1 MTRDSFF
8 RILAILR
15 REWAE
20 LRRSRVV
27 LVSVIL
33 PPLLF
38 IAFPLAGIYGGII
51 PYLADNTPQLE
62 GLRRAVPELRGLND
76 RQAIEVLL
84 LGQSLGLL
92 LLAPISA
99 ALTIASYSIVG
110 EKQQRTLEPLLASPI
125 RTWEL
130 LLAKTLA
137 AALPSV
143 AAGWLAFLLLTLAAA
158 PALSR
163 GALAYLLGP
172 TGLLLIVVLAPL
184 VALLGV
190 GLAVLASTR
199 ADDPRAAQQLGALV
213 VLPLLGLLFAQA
225 TGLIYLGPSVV
236 LAASLAAALVN
247 LGLLLLAARLFER
260 EAILTRWR

>member
-1 MTRDSFF
+1 MLG
-8 RILAILR
+8 RILAVVR

-20 LRRSRVV
+20 LGRNRVV
-27 LVSVIL
+27 LVSVIV

-38 IAFPLAGIYGGII
+38 VAFPLAGLYGGVV
-51 PYLADNTPQLE
+51 PYLAENTPQLE
-62 GLRRAVPELRGLND
+62 GLRRAIPELGGLDD
-76 RQAIEVLL
+76 RQAIEILL

-92 LLAPISA
+92 LLAPVSA

-125 RTWEL
+125 RSSEL

-137 AALPSV
+137 AALPSIG
-143 AAGWLAFLLLTLAAA
+143 AGWLAYSILVVAAA
-158 PALSR
+158 PGLTRTALS
-163 GALAYLLGP
+163 YLLGP

-190 GLAVLASTR
+190 GLAVLASAR
-199 ADDPRAAQQLGALV
+199 ADDPRAAQQLGVLI

-225 TGLIYLGPSVV
+225 TGLIYLGPGVV

-247 LGLLLLAARLFER
+247 VGLLAVAARLFER
-260 EAILTRWR
+260 EAILTRWH